1 MGVSGYAKI
10 GKRHVCTFLSLSFS
24 NSIILWE
31 LDVIFTPKLDVCKG
45 NAYVKFELN
54 PVYMVLSA
62 LLLGRNVW
70 VRQNACK
77 APFYQIVQFLH
88 FCKRSCL
95 KPWELAHFLY
105 TTLKNMFLYA
115 CVQCF
120 NLLGLKGN
128 FLQIFK
134 NIFMSAKPHKIVERF
149 STFIYEGISLLPKYV
164 SQLSLLFITMYFF
177 RSKERHL
184 VKFHS
189 LQNAPRL
196 QSQ

>member
-1 MGVSGYAKI
+1 
-10 GKRHVCTFLSLSFS
+10 
-24 NSIILWE
+24 
-31 LDVIFTPKLDVCKG
+31 
-45 NAYVKFELN
+45 
-54 PVYMVLSA
+54 
-62 LLLGRNVW
+62 
-70 VRQNACK
+70 
-77 APFYQIVQFLH
+77 
-88 FCKRSCL
+88 
-95 KPWELAHFLY
+95 
-105 TTLKNMFLYA
+105 MFLYA

-149 STFIYEGISLLPKYV
+149 STVIYEGISLLPKYV